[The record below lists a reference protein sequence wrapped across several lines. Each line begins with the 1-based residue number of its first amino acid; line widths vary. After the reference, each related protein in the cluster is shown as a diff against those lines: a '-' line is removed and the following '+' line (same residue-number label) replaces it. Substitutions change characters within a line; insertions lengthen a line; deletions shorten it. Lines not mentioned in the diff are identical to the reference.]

1 MSVASNQLG
10 EIHQQLTDLF
20 NAHPTITVAPIAG
33 DPPNQYQITY
43 NIKGLSRT
51 EDGEIAFSTNHIIE
65 LTIPFGFPHFP
76 PSCKPKSNI
85 FHPDFDPAAIC
96 LGDVWEQDRSI
107 VNLIIHIGKLINGD
121 LYSTSNAF
129 NEEAAQWYE
138 EHADQFPLDD
148 EPIINPGQ
156 SVNTTSRQPSGDI
169 DMLDDTDLSSDFDF
183 LSLDHSDLEE
193 QETTQFTE
201 EEVDLSHLQLLE
213 RQGKYFELRG
223 LISEISMPSEEI
235 SDLLT
240 EAEQKIAAAKEL
252 QRQAKEAERDKGASN
267 AQELYEQLLAMVS
280 DYPGAATSLQNLRS
294 KSKPVAKAT
303 QKSLEDELLAEL
315 NLGQE
320 PPEQPKPPKKE
331 KKKHQAKAKKSQVS
345 KKSDPFADER
355 RQSSK
360 IPLFLA
366 CGVLF
371 ILLTGGGYY
380 YFTEKSYLSTAQEN
394 YAKCQKQID
403 SYLFEEA
410 NESCSAGQ
418 AALKHVRF
426 LNRDSNKEL
435 SQKIGEILDSETLRQ
450 GLAGN
455 VLMDG
460 QYLPKKD
467 ATIIR
472 QFRKIQTE
480 AEALFHQQEWNK
492 AEELL
497 KEANKLAEQTHYIPA
512 PEKEAASVRL
522 AVIHFRQPFDIGRR
536 LLKDEKYKEAMVELE
551 KAKLNLAKIPAAS
564 RETFDKDLRSSMSQ
578 AQIEQ
583 LQLEAKHLFS
593 SSNWQEAYRAYDKTL
608 SIAQDTPQMSHRT
621 MLELQTNMARAEL
634 YQTIE
639 DGNGFFSTGEW
650 DKAIEKYTKAGKYL
664 EKNLVILNLPE
675 ANTSRSKLE
684 HVTLQAV
691 IIRDKQIADRKIQD
705 SKLEE
710 ARKLYQ
716 DLLNRIT
723 NSTFAAEP
731 DFATQMAELKSSIS
745 DLDQRIYLLKK
756 EEYLR
761 TNFQK
766 LFTTMYSTVS
776 AENLSNPVIN
786 YVREEGEKLIFRMQ
800 CTEVG
805 RGRPLTLVMFY
816 AYNKKADSWALHIEQ

>member
-20 NAHPTITVAPIAG
+20 GAHPTITVAPVAG

-51 EDGEIAFSTNHIIE
+51 DDGEIAFSTNHIIE

-107 VNLIIHIGKLINGD
+107 VNLIVHIGKLINGD

-148 EPIINPGQ
+148 GAMLNAGPSANG
-156 SVNTTSRQPSGDI
+156 TSRQSSGDI
-169 DMLDDTDLSSDFDF
+169 DMLDDSDLSSDFDF
-183 LSLDHSDLEE
+183 LSLDHSELEE
-193 QETTQFTE
+193 QEATQFAE

-213 RQGKYFELRG
+213 RQGKYFELRA
-223 LISEISMPSEEI
+223 LVSEISMPSEEAAE
-235 SDLLT
+235 LLT
-240 EAEQKIAAAKEL
+240 EAEQKISAAKEL
-252 QRQAKEAERDKGASN
+252 HKKAKEAERDKGVGN
-267 AQELYEQLLAMVS
+267 AQSLYEQVLATVS
-280 DYPGAATSLQNLRS
+280 DYPGAATSLQNLR
-294 KSKPVAKAT
+294 AKAKPEPKAA
-303 QKSLEDELLAEL
+303 QKSFEDELLAEL
-315 NLGQE
+315 NLGQDT
-320 PPEQPKPPKKE
+320 PEKQQQPKKE
-331 KKKHQAKAKKSQVS
+331 KKKRQTKSRSTSS
-345 KKSDPFADER
+345 KKADPFADER
-355 RQSSK
+355 RQRSK

-366 CGVLF
+366 SGVLF
-371 ILLTGGGYY
+371 VLLLGGSYY
-380 YFTEKSYLSTAQEN
+380 YFTEKSYLSTAQES
-394 YAKCQKQID
+394 YAKCQKELD

-418 AALKHVRF
+418 AALKHVRI
-426 LNRDSNKEL
+426 LNRDNNKEL
-435 SQKIGEILDSETLRQ
+435 SQKLGEILDSETLHQ

-460 QYLPKKD
+460 QYLPKRD
-467 ATIIR
+467 ATLIR

-492 AEELL
+492 AGELL
-497 KEANKLAEQTHYIPA
+497 DEANQLASQTHYIPA
-512 PEKEAASVRL
+512 PEKEAANVRL
-522 AVIHFRQPFDIGRR
+522 AVIHFRQPFDIGKR

-551 KAKLNLAKIPAAS
+551 KAKANLEKIPAAS

-634 YQTIE
+634 YQTVA
-639 DGNGFFSTGEW
+639 DGNDFFASGEW
-650 DKAIEKYTKAGKYL
+650 DKAIEKYSKASKFL
-664 EKNLVILNLPE
+664 EKNLAILNLPE
-675 ANTSRSKLE
+675 ADTSRNKIE

-691 IIRDKQIADRKIQD
+691 IIRDKQIADQSIKA

-716 DLLNRIT
+716 GLLARIN
-723 NSTFAAEP
+723 NSAFAAEP
-731 DFATQMAELKSSIS
+731 DLATQATELKASIS

-766 LFTTMYSTVS
+766 LFTAMYSTVS
-776 AENLSNPVIN
+776 SENLSNPVIS
-786 YVREEGEKLIFRMQ
+786 YAREEGDKLIFRMQ

-816 AYNKKADSWALHIEQ
+816 AYNKKSDTWALHIDQ